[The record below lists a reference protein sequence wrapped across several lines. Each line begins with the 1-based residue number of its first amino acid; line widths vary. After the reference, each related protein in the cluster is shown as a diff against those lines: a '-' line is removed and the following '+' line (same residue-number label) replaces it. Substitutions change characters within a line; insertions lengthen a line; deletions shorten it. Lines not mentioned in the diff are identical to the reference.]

1 MDLLE
6 PGAVLLAAVL
16 AHVVGVRIAP
26 MAVGVGAVVGDAL
39 ERAAPRHAVL
49 GVVREPAR
57 QVHPAHR
64 RRQGRS
70 TGVASHADGV
80 GRVSRAGALERG
92 GAAKRGER
100 HAPRAL
106 RLAAA
111 RVPHALRRDIPVV
124 AALLG
129 ANHHRPAGG
138 VRARPQLGVDLG
150 GQQPAV
156 LGGRRRRARAGR
168 GASLHAR
175 RRRLLLGALHGGR
188 QAGGDPLQLEGA
200 AAVRGHV
207 AHAHGLQVRR
217 VNLQGER
224 HVHLQLCSGPPGATV
239 DCWRC
244 AVIWRAGGGVPA
256 VGRSARR
263 PGRADRQP
271 RGGGGRA
278 RPVRQHPAQGESG
291 GAGGASR
298 WRPGTSDCSR
308 RERAHRTLG
317 AEAPIVSISI
327 YRSPV
332 VR

>member
-1 MDLLE
+1 
-6 PGAVLLAAVL
+6 
-16 AHVVGVRIAP
+16 

-156 LGGRRRRARAGR
+156 LGERRRRARAGR

-188 QAGGDPLQLEGA
+188 QAGGDPLQLEGV

-224 HVHLQLCSGPPGATV
+224 DVHLQLCSGPPGATV

-244 AVIWRAGGGVPA
+244 AVIWRAGGGCPRWGGVRVAPGERTA
-256 VGRSARR
+256 SRGAAEGERVRSDSIPHRARAGSGWGESLAPR
-263 PGRADRQP
+263 DERLFKARASYRTVDPGR
-271 RGGGGRA
+271 
-278 RPVRQHPAQGESG
+278 
-291 GAGGASR
+291 GA
-298 WRPGTSDCSR
+298 P
-308 RERAHRTLG
+308 
-317 AEAPIVSISI
+317 
-327 YRSPV
+327 
-332 VR
+332 